1 MAKLC
6 ANVRHASTK
15 HAPFVPSD
23 NDVFDLMLSTNQRI
37 LILFDMDE
45 SHQFEAVKRLMDIY
59 RLSGAKKLEK
69 FLIHVCIFDGQ
80 LNLYLK
86 QEILYL
92 LASKLTIKNKQKI
105 QRAFS
110 NVLFLMLEKAFDYNE
125 YWLMFEENLIHFK
138 SVFKDQNIHTLLK
151 NIIILGFKKL
161 RLDEPFKKIF
171 ALITH
176 FRNESYF
183 VDLCTFIFNKYNLKV
198 KNNLLLLQIIFEKEN
213 EFMDSLFHIAL
224 GVAQSSGSKLCSDH
238 YQSIEL
244 NLRLEACDILYLKG
258 SENVKDKVQTIL
270 KNILPDSEYHNNP
283 ENAHLSSVVSS
294 VDKTLESLLDI
305 NKGQAEP
312 QSLYEIL
319 NYKYGENEKIKGSLN
334 RIFNYNFLRFSKYKL
349 TLKEIME
356 QVYIFIVNLDQE
368 LQQQLFTRLEQELID
383 MYDTCSQGYATR
395 LINVFSGFQIDGS
408 SNLGITLSYEDE
420 IYAIFSNKVNNMVK
434 IAPEPIKD
442 VLLEELMV
450 PTNDHENRLNLIR
463 YLRPYLP
470 KIWNE
475 IFEIFKD
482 QLTITDL
489 DLFSRKVTMRYE
501 GV

>member
-15 HAPFVPSD
+15 HAPSD

-92 LASKLTIKNKQKI
+92 LASKLTIKNRQKI

-183 VDLCTFIFNKYNLKV
+183 VDLCTFIFNKYSLKV

-213 EFMDSLFHIAL
+213 EFMDS
-224 GVAQSSGSKLCSDH
+224 CS
-238 YQSIEL
+238 I
-244 NLRLEACDILYLKG
+244 
-258 SENVKDKVQTIL
+258 
-270 KNILPDSEYHNNP
+270 
-283 ENAHLSSVVSS
+283 
-294 VDKTLESLLDI
+294 
-305 NKGQAEP
+305 
-312 QSLYEIL
+312 
-319 NYKYGENEKIKGSLN
+319 
-334 RIFNYNFLRFSKYKL
+334 
-349 TLKEIME
+349 
-356 QVYIFIVNLDQE
+356 
-368 LQQQLFTRLEQELID
+368 
-383 MYDTCSQGYATR
+383 
-395 LINVFSGFQIDGS
+395 
-408 SNLGITLSYEDE
+408 
-420 IYAIFSNKVNNMVK
+420 
-434 IAPEPIKD
+434 
-442 VLLEELMV
+442 
-450 PTNDHENRLNLIR
+450 
-463 YLRPYLP
+463 
-470 KIWNE
+470 
-475 IFEIFKD
+475 
-482 QLTITDL
+482 
-489 DLFSRKVTMRYE
+489 
-501 GV
+501 